1 MVRFPKER
9 LDINRFNS
17 GYSAILEFSDFI
29 TKLNLVYPLFARGAF
44 TWSSNYDIPSRF

>member
-9 LDINRFNS
+9 LDINRFN
-17 GYSAILEFSDFI
+17 SAILEFSDFI